1 MNMQL
6 ASFMSELESSGLLKD
21 EPVSA
26 PKAPGGPVT
35 ETTPPPSDPTSSTPD
50 LDLEASLANPAAAIV
65 TAVTGASDTHS
76 DAAAAT
82 ADQADGAAASQPAAE
97 APADST
103 GRGSEGDVAS
113 TSAPA
118 EQRVL
123 GELLGAP
130 QWHEVMMRCEMLG
143 SVFMTSA

>member
-1 MNMQL
+1 
-6 ASFMSELESSGLLKD
+6 MSELESSGLLKD

-26 PKAPGGPVT
+26 PTAPGDPAT
-35 ETTPPPSDPTSSTPD
+35 ESTPPPSDPTSSTPD

-76 DAAAAT
+76 DVAAAAAT
-82 ADQADGAAASQPAAE
+82 ADQADEAAASQPAAE

-103 GRGSEGDVAS
+103 GRGSEGDVAG

-130 QWHEVMMRCEMLG
+130 QWHEVMTHCEMLG
-143 SVFMTSA
+143 SVCMTST